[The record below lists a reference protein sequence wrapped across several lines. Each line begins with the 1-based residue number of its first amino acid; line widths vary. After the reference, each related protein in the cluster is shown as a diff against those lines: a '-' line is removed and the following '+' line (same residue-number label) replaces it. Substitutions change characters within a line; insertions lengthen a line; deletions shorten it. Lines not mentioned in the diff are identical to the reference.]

1 MNKQPVYRVAIF
13 GIRSIPPRAGSA
25 GADTSATEYY
35 TRFVE
40 RGHKVTCYNR
50 VYKNDTGLLTE
61 YKGIKLINLRTMNV
75 AGFDSLYH
83 SFKATLHIIFH
94 NTADIVEI
102 GNGGNSIWALFL
114 RMFGKKVFVFQ
125 DGVDWLRDKWP
136 WYAKMFLYL
145 SAYLTAKLPN
155 RVIFDNVYAKELF
168 ESKFKKKFDL
178 NTYGSEIRDF
188 VESHE
193 ICKKLDLVPGE
204 YFLFV
209 GRFIP
214 DKGLHYLIPAFE
226 KLKTNKK
233 LVMVGGS
240 PNPSE
245 YEMTIKSTTD
255 PRIIFPGYIYGNDT
269 LNLMKNAYLYIQP
282 SDIEGLSPV
291 ILQVMGIGA
300 PLLCSDI
307 KENLFVVEDTAL
319 TFKQSDIESLNEQMQ
334 FAIENPEE
342 LKKLIIKAKERV
354 NKNFS
359 WEKVISEHLELIA
372 NT

>member
-1 MNKQPVYRVAIF
+1 MNNPVYRIAIF
-13 GIRSIPPRAGSA
+13 GIRSIPPRPGSA

-50 VYKNDTGLLTE
+50 VYKNDTGLLNE
-61 YKGIKLINLRTMNV
+61 YKGIRLINMKTFNV

-83 SFKATLHIIFH
+83 SFKATFHIIFK

-125 DGVDWLRDKWP
+125 DGVDWMRDKWP
-136 WYAKMFLYL
+136 WYGKLFLYF

-168 ESKFKKKFDL
+168 EKKFKKEFDF

-188 VESHE
+188 VESDE
-193 ICKKLDLVPGE
+193 ICKKLGLTPGE

-226 KLKTNKK
+226 KLKTDKK
-233 LVMVGGS
+233 LVLVGGS

-245 YEMTIKSTTD
+245 YEIKLRSSKD

-269 LNLMKNAYLYIQP
+269 MNLMKHSYMYIQP

-291 ILQVMGIGA
+291 ILQVMGMGA

-307 KENLFVVEDTAL
+307 QENTFVVGDTAL
-319 TFKQSDIESLNEQMQ
+319 TFQKSNIESLHQKLQYSLEH
-334 FAIENPEE
+334 PEE
-342 LKKLIIKAKERV
+342 IKKLAVRANQRV
-354 NKNFS
+354 HENFS
-359 WEKVISEHLELIA
+359 WDKVIDEHLKLIA
-372 NT
+372 KT

>member
-1 MNKQPVYRVAIF
+1 MNKKLVYRIAIF

-50 VYKNDTGLLTE
+50 IYKDDTDLINE
-61 YKGIKLINLRTMNV
+61 FKGIKLINMRTINI

-83 SFKATLHIIFH
+83 SFKATMHIIFF
-94 NTADIVEI
+94 NTADIIEI

-125 DGVDWLRDKWP
+125 DGVDWRRDKWP
-136 WYAKMFLYL
+136 WYGKMFLYL

-155 RVIFDNVYAKELF
+155 RVIFDNIYAKDLF
-168 ESKFKKKFDL
+168 EKKFKKKFDL

-188 VESHE
+188 VESDE
-193 ICKKLDLVPGE
+193 VCKRLNLIPGE

-214 DKGLHYLIPAFE
+214 DKGLHYLLPAFE
-226 KLKTNKK
+226 KLKTDKK

-245 YEMTIKSTTD
+245 YELTLRSTKD

-269 LNLMKNAYLYIQP
+269 LNLMKHAYLYIQP

-307 KENLFVVEDTAL
+307 QENIFVVEDTTL
-319 TFKQSDIESLNEQMQ
+319 TFKKSDIDSLNERLQY
-334 FAIENPEE
+334 ALEHPEE
-342 LKKLIIKAKERV
+342 LKKLALKANDLV

-359 WEKVISEHLELIA
+359 WDTVIDKHLELIA